1 LFHAR
6 RDRVAE
12 KAWKW
17 QESHMADQPQSRGA
31 GIFIVLGIAI
41 GTAIGAARHQ
51 PSAGLLIGL
60 AAGSLVALLSWLQ
73 DRKRIGR

>member
-1 LFHAR
+1 
-6 RDRVAE
+6 
-12 KAWKW
+12 
-17 QESHMADQPQSRGA
+17 
-31 GIFIVLGIAI
+31 VLGIAI
-41 GTAIGAARHQ
+41 GTVIGAARHQ